1 MGRTEAYIKPEMLR
15 WARER
20 VFPDLPSAA
29 VALRQSADRLAAW
42 ETGARRPT
50 LNQARELAHR
60 LRVPFGYLYLSA
72 PPEETLPIPDLRTL
86 PETPDSNRPSPDFLE
101 VLYDAQHK
109 QAWYRDE
116 LLESGASPLPFV
128 GRFSKA
134 GPPQEI
140 AEDLAATLGLD
151 SGLRQRAGSS
161 EAFLTSLVRRS
172 EAAGVLTLRSGVVGN
187 DGQRP
192 LDLNEFRGFV
202 LVDEFAPLIFL
213 NGQDAVAARIF
224 TLAHELAH
232 IWISEPGV
240 SDLAFMDD
248 ETRPAPETE
257 RLCNRIAANALL
269 PPQEFIRQWRNLPDD
284 STKTEK
290 LAREFRVSRP
300 VVIYQAYD
308 QGQISLGQRRQLI
321 QEYRRNAQMPPS
333 AGSGGNFHN
342 NLSARCGRLLLNAV
356 LQSFTEERIP
366 LVKAA
371 NLLNIRGSAIY
382 KLLEQTP
389 DVA

>member
-1 MGRTEAYIKPEMLR
+1 MAKAEAYIKPEMLK

-29 VALRQSADRLAAW
+29 LALRQSADKLAAW
-42 ETGARRPT
+42 ENGVRRPT
-50 LNQARELAHR
+50 LIQARELAHR
-60 LRVPFGYLYLSA
+60 LRVPFGYLYLSN

-86 PETPDSNRPSPDFLE
+86 PDTPAGGQPSPDFLE

-116 LLESGASPLPFV
+116 LLESAASPLPFV

-134 GPPQEI
+134 DHPQEI
-140 AEDLAATLGLD
+140 AEDLAETLELD
-151 SGLRQRAGSS
+151 SGLRQSAGSWN
-161 EAFLTSLVRRS
+161 AFLTSLVRQA
-172 EAAGVLTLRSGVVGN
+172 EAVGVLTLRSGVVGN

-192 LDLNEFRGFV
+192 LSLSEFRGFV

-213 NGQDAVAARIF
+213 NSQDAVAARIF

-232 IWISEPGV
+232 IWISEPGI
-240 SDLAFMDD
+240 SNLAFLDD
-248 ETRPAPETE
+248 ETLPAPETE

-269 PPQEFIRQWRNLPDD
+269 PPEEFIRQWRSLPDD
-284 STKTEK
+284 SEKPEK

-300 VVIYQAYD
+300 VVIYQAYE
-308 QGQISLGQRRQLI
+308 QEQISREQRQQLI
-321 QEYRRNAQMPPS
+321 QEYRRHAQTPQP
-333 AGSGGNFHN
+333 AGDEGNFHN

-356 LQSFTEERIP
+356 LESFAEERIG
-366 LVKAA
+366 LVDAA
-371 NLLNIRGSAIY
+371 NLLNVRGSTIY
-382 KLLEQTP
+382 KLLERAP
-389 DVA
+389 NVA